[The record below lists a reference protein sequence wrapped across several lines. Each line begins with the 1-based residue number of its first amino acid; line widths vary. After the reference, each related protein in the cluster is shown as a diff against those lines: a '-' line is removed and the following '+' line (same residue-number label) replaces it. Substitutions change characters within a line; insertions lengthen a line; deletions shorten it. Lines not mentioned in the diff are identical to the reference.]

1 MKQSHRY
8 RALLV
13 SSGERKGR
21 GSIKVRKKK
30 STVGCKTGYQ
40 AVFTNGNIINILGN
54 NCKRSINFKNCSKN
68 E

>member
-1 MKQSHRY
+1 MNIRKMKQSHRY

-21 GSIKVRKKK
+21 GSIRVGGKKK

-40 AVFTNGNIINILGN
+40 AVFYKWEI
-54 NCKRSINFKNCSKN
+54 
-68 E
+68 